1 MLYAEIYRAQADM
14 ILEFMENNGIKR
26 EALDIIVGP
35 PAWSTSSAP
44 YAAAQHKA
52 KVYKLYTD
60 GVKQSDIARITGRS
74 ESGIAMMLQRGRQ
87 KGEVGKRTYDARHAI
102 QPTEGE
108 CNHA

>member
-14 ILEFMENNGIKR
+14 ILEFMETNGIKR
-26 EALDIIVGP
+26 EALDIIVGL
-35 PAWSTSSAP
+35 PAWSPTSAMQ
-44 YAAAQHKA
+44 AAAQHKA

-60 GVKQSDIARITGRS
+60 GLKQQDIARITGRS
-74 ESGIAMMLQRGRQ
+74 QSGIAMMLQRGRQ

-108 CNHA
+108 